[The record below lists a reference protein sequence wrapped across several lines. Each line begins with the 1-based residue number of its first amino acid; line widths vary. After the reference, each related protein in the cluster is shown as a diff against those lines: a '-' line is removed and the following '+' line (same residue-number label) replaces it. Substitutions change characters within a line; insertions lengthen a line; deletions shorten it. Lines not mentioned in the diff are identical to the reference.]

1 MQPSNSTLRSV
12 IILVVLIAVPGL
24 AEAGIAGFGDFS
36 NFTVNKSTTDFS
48 ASPTVF
54 PGKIELTNNGT
65 AENRSIFYNTP
76 QSISSFSASFT
87 YQEVNGN
94 SDTAQGATFV
104 VQNTLQGV
112 HAVGGGLAGFGYEAL
127 SGGDPHSAAVSLELT
142 NPTGTALYNGG
153 NIMPGGANHT
163 SPVNLLSGNPIHVS
177 LSYNGTVLNETLLDT
192 VTNAQIGFSYLINLT
207 HVIGSSTAYVGFTAE
222 TDFSPDQQYFS
233 DFQFNA
239 VPEPTSLV
247 LLCIGATL
255 FVASRY
261 RRRGK

>member
-1 MQPSNSTLRSV
+1 MHSSVRTLSSLTAV
-12 IILVVLIAVPGL
+12 IAVCLGPAL
-24 AEAGIAGFGDFS
+24 ARAGISGFGDFS

-48 ASPTVF
+48 PSPTVS

-127 SGGDPHSAAVSLELT
+127 SGGDPHSAAVSPELT
-142 NPTGTALYNGG
+142 NPTGTTLYTGG

-163 SPVNLLSGNPIHVS
+163 SPMNLLSGNPIHVS
-177 LSYNGTVLNETLLDT
+177 LNYNGTVLNETLLDT
-192 VTNAQIGFSYLINLT
+192 VTNAQTGFSYLIGLT
-207 HVIGSSTAYVGFTAE
+207 HVIGGSTAFIGFTAE

-239 VPEPTSLV
+239 VPEPSTFALLATALTVSLAR
-247 LLCIGATL
+247 LL
-255 FVASRY
+255 
-261 RRRGK
+261 RRRAL